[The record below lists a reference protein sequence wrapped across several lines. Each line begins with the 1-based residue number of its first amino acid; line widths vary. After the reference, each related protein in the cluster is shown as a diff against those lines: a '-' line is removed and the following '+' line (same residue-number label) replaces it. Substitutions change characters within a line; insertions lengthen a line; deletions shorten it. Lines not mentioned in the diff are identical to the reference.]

1 MQPLGFNLHL
11 IIETKIQKNN
21 NNAMLVLFKSATC
34 MFYLELVPHEYVGAD
49 CITVDLL
56 KDIDEPTDA

>member
-1 MQPLGFNLHL
+1 MQPFGFNLHL
-11 IIETKIQKNN
+11 FIETKIKKIT

-34 MFYLELVPHEYVGAD
+34 MFYFELVPQEYVGAD